1 MREVSNYRKINGILG
16 TVFSFVFALLKEI
29 LFQYFNPYRLFTL
42 LTSLPKMFNLD
53 TVSNDH

>member
-29 LFQYFNPYRLFTL
+29 LFQYFNPYRLLTL